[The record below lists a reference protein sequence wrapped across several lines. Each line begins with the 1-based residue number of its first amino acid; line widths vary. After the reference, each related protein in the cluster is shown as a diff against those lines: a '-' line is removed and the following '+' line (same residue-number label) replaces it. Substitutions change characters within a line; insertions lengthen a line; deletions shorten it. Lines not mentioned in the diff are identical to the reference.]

1 MNFDWQPRTRVIFGA
16 NSVERVGELARE
28 LGTRPLLVTDP
39 GLVKAGHADLV
50 RRLLPS
56 AVVYDQ
62 CRENP
67 TTRDVAACLEVAQA
81 GKVDSIVA
89 LGGGSSL
96 DTAKG
101 CNFILTNGGQM
112 QDYWGVGKATRP
124 MLPFIAIPT
133 TAGTGSECQSSALI
147 ADPALGGHSALLSR
161 LLALAGV
168 TAALAAGVH
177 HIWFGAIVR
186 SYAAFPPG
194 AVPDIAML
202 ADRAVQAATDATRLA
217 VGLSAHYLVFGLIF
231 NLTLGLAARLAP
243 AIQIFFIAQPL
254 TILGGLAL
262 LLLVMG
268 PIISAYATALADWTQ
283 AMLG

>member
-1 MNFDWQPRTRVIFGA
+1 MTDLPVFA
-16 NSVERVGELARE
+16 NGILLLFARVGAILMLLPGFSEEAVPARLRFLVAVGTTVGLWGILSPNVSTLGMSPALLLTE
-28 LGTRPLLVTDP
+28 LGIGLSLGLLVRIIFTAATMAGSIISLQI
-39 GLVKAGHADLV
+39 GL
-50 RRLLPS
+50 
-56 AVVYDQ
+56 
-62 CRENP
+62 
-67 TTRDVAACLEVAQA
+67 
-81 GKVDSIVA
+81 
-89 LGGGSSL
+89 
-96 DTAKG
+96 
-101 CNFILTNGGQM
+101 
-112 QDYWGVGKATRP
+112 
-124 MLPFIAIPT
+124 
-133 TAGTGSECQSSALI
+133 SSALI

-217 VGLSAHYLVFGLIF
+217 VGLSAPFLVFGLIF

-268 PIISAYATALADWTQ
+268 PIISAYAAALADWTQ